1 MRLKKRIAALNQ
13 RGILVV
19 TAQLDDILLPPIIWK
34 ARVDFAQGNCLSA
47 PDQSINTRIPHHQ
60 AICLN

>member
-1 MRLKKRIAALNQ
+1 
-13 RGILVV
+13 VV
-19 TAQLDDILLPPIIWK
+19 TAQLDDILLPPILWK